1 MTVRFLHS
9 ADWQLGMT
17 RHFLAGE
24 AQAPYARAR
33 LDAIGRIGDLA
44 RQHGA
49 EMVVV
54 SGDVFETNQVTGQ
67 TVMRACDALR
77 TIDVPVFLLPGN
89 HDPLDAGSVFRQP
102 VFLDRKPSH
111 VHVLET
117 AEPRVVRPG
126 LEVVGAPWYS
136 KRPLSDLVADA
147 ASTLAPVPGVTRVL
161 VGHGATDDQMDF
173 AGPAA
178 IRVAAAE
185 AAIADGRIAYI
196 ALGDR
201 HSTTDVGATGRIRYA
216 GSPEPTDYDELD
228 SGNVLLVEI
237 DEAGAG
243 SARPGP
249 CIVTRLPTGTWR
261 FLLHRAE
268 LAGDMDIADLA
279 RWFAALPA
287 PDRAIVK
294 LVLVGT
300 LTIRQHARL
309 EAMLED
315 EGLRLGALERWE
327 RHTDL
332 AVVADDADFADL
344 ELAGFAA
351 VALDRLRGLAAGGGA
366 EAEAARDALGLLVR
380 LAGRGVRAG

>member
-24 AQAPYARAR
+24 AQGRYAQAR
-33 LDAIGRIGDLA
+33 LDAIARIGDLA

-102 VFLDRKPSH
+102 VFQDRKPPH
-111 VHVLET
+111 VHVIES
-117 AEPRVVRPG
+117 AEPRAVRPG

-147 ASTLAPVPGVTRVL
+147 ASVLAPPPGVTRVL

-178 IRVAAAE
+178 IRVAAAQ
-185 AAIADGRIAYI
+185 AALADGRIAYV

-201 HSTTDVGATGRIRYA
+201 HSTTDVGTTGRIRYA

-237 DEAGAG
+237 DETGAG
-243 SARPGP
+243 TARPGA
-249 CIVTRLPTGTWR
+249 CTVTKLPTGTWR
-261 FLLHRAE
+261 FVLHRAE
-268 LAGDMDIADLA
+268 LMDDLDVDDLA

-300 LTIRQHARL
+300 LTIRQRARL
-309 EAMLED
+309 DAMLDD
-315 EGLRLGALERWE
+315 ETVRLGALEQWE

-366 EAEAARDALGLLVR
+366 EADAARDALGLLVR
-380 LAGRGVRAG
+380 LAGQGARG